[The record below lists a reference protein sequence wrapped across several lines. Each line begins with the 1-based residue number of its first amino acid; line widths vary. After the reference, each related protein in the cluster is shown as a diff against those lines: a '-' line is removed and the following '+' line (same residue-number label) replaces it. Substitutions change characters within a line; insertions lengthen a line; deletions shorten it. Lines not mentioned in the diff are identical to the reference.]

1 MRAVSASVHGRRQQE
16 VMEGL
21 RFAKAKVQGMFGIVE
36 SGSEGA
42 VIISDGDGMEES
54 WLSEA
59 FSSK

>member
-1 MRAVSASVHGRRQQE
+1 
-16 VMEGL
+16 MEGL

-42 VIISDGDGMEES
+42 VIIADGDGMEES